1 MKPDVVALQEV
12 DVGVRRTG
20 YFDQPRTL
28 AAALGFHYVFAAS
41 IKYQEGN
48 YGLAVLSRWPLAE
61 VRRHRLD
68 LAEGRERRI
77 ILDVTVC
84 VDGRSLRLFDHHADT
99 RPWARDAGL
108 IELSKIVA
116 PELGRGVVVLG
127 DFNESSDG
135 VGIRALTTAGL
146 MDLVEARSGPDLSRI
161 DYVFA
166 DMPLAAGATAA
177 RIWQTNK
184 SDHNAVVVDLKW

>member
-1 MKPDVVALQEV
+1 MKGDVVALQEV

-28 AAALGFHYVFAAS
+28 ATALGFHYVFAAS

-48 YGLAVLSRWPLAE
+48 YGLAVLSRWPL
-61 VRRHRLD
+61 VQVQRHRLE
-68 LAEGRERRI
+68 APEARERRI
-77 ILDVTVC
+77 VLDVTVC

-108 IELSKIVA
+108 IELSKIVT
-116 PELGRGVVVLG
+116 PEIGRGVVVLG
-127 DFNESSDG
+127 DFNEGSDG
-135 VGIRALTTAGL
+135 VGVRALASAGL
-146 MDLVEARSGPDLSRI
+146 MDLVEAHSGPDLSRI

-166 DMPLAAGATAA
+166 DMPLAGGATGAQVW
-177 RIWQTNK
+177 RTTK